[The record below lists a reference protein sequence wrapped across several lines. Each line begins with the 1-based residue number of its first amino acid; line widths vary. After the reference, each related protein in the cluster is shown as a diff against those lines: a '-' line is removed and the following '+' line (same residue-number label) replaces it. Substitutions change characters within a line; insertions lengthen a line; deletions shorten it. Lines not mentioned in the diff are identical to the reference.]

1 MKKVFKTNQV
11 MITTLA
17 LMIAAAGYLNYSGE
31 IFDVNEGEA
40 LETMND
46 LVNQE
51 LLDISDEDLL
61 ANGEIESYDLEI
73 ADSSDKTGTPGD
85 AVLTS
90 GYINATEAIAAA
102 KVSREQV
109 RASSKETLE
118 ALIGN
123 EQLSSDQRDSA
134 VSQLIGMTALA
145 EMEVM
150 VETLLE
156 AKGFT
161 DVAVTLTDN
170 SADIVIAREEIT
182 DANRAQIEDIV
193 TRKTE
198 IALENIII
206 TPIET
211 GN

>member
-1 MKKVFKTNQV
+1 MKKVFKRNQV

-17 LMIAAAGYLNYSGE
+17 LMIAGAGYLNYSGE
-31 IFDVNEGEA
+31 VFDVTGGES
-40 LETMND
+40 LETVND

-61 ANGEIESYDLEI
+61 VNGEIESYDLEI
-73 ADSSDKTGTPGD
+73 ADSGEKTGTPGE

-90 GYINATEAIAAA
+90 GYISATEVIASA

-109 RASSKETLE
+109 RASSKEMLQ
-118 ALIGN
+118 ALIDN
-123 EQLSSDQRDSA
+123 EQLSAEQRETA
-134 VSQLIGMTALA
+134 VSQLVGMTAIA

-161 DVAVTLTDN
+161 DVAVTLTEE
-170 SADIVIAREEIT
+170 SADVVIARNEIT

>member
-1 MKKVFKTNQV
+1 MRKIFKKNQV
-11 MITTLA
+11 MITTFA

-31 IFDVNEGEA
+31 VFDVSGGEA
-40 LETMND
+40 LEKVND

-73 ADSSDKTGTPGD
+73 ADSSEKTGTPGD

-90 GYINATEAIAAA
+90 GYINATEAIASA

-109 RASSKETLE
+109 RAASKETLE
-118 ALIGN
+118 VLINN
-123 EQLSSDQRDSA
+123 EQLSAEQRESA
-134 VSQLIGMTALA
+134 VNQLIGMTALA

-156 AKGFT
+156 AKGFS

-170 SADIVIAREEIT
+170 SADVVIAREEVT